1 MNSKDIPQA
10 LGASDPFVQLVSRS
24 RRARRASISLAA
36 VLAALSVSGAGVS
49 NAATTPK
56 LPVPRAEPQLRAQ
69 APIGHRQPRPQDLPP
84 SVLRDEEKGA
94 GANKTLDQKLEIC
107 RKC

>member
-1 MNSKDIPQA
+1 MNSKDTPQA
-10 LGASDPFVQLVSRS
+10 LVASDAFAQLVTRS
-24 RRARRASISLAA
+24 RIARRASILLAA
-36 VLAALSVSGAGVS
+36 GLAALSVSGAGFS

-56 LPVPRAEPQLRAQ
+56 FPVPRAEPQQ

-84 SVLRDEEKGA
+84 SVLRDEENGA

>member
-1 MNSKDIPQA
+1 MNSKDTPRA
-10 LGASDPFVQLVSRS
+10 LGASDAFAQLVTRSRS
-24 RRARRASISLAA
+24 TCRASIPLAA
-36 VLAALSVSGAGVS
+36 VLVALSVSGAGFS

-56 LPVPRAEPQLRAQ
+56 FPVPRAEQLRAQ

>member
-1 MNSKDIPQA
+1 MNSKDTPQA
-10 LGASDPFVQLVSRS
+10 LGASDAFAQLVTRSRS
-24 RRARRASISLAA
+24 ARRARIPLAA
-36 VLAALSVSGAGVS
+36 VLVALLGAGVS

-56 LPVPRAEPQLRAQ
+56 FPVSRAEPQLRVQ
-69 APIGHRQPRPQDLPP
+69 APVGHRQPRPQDLPP
-84 SVLRDEEKGA
+84 SVLRDEEKGV